1 MKNLAVIGIVMLGL
15 GFAIGWLA
23 KPAPVPAAAP
33 VAVARA
39 VASTPAAPSASAPV
53 VAELPPGKR
62 AQRESAEKKPV
73 VQPTEAQMEQG
84 RKMQAEMAKAM
95 VKRQREKFE
104 KQIGK
109 LTDNLHLT
117 TDQSAG
123 LTTWL
128 EGRMKEL
135 EKFDFTDGK
144 AMSGMMEPGNLLTT
158 QALEDQLA
166 ASLTAEQKAA
176 LVDFKDREY
185 RTKVDTAA
193 LKSLSKLQGV
203 IEFEEGQRDKV
214 YEILVSAAEQR
225 VLEETEKP
233 DVAAM
238 FTEGMGIEMDPYDLG
253 LQQAMTEVMGDSSK
267 LQQGSDSKQMG
278 KNLRQV
284 IDQRIDARVEQLRP
298 VLDEKQ
304 LGQYRAEL
312 KAKGMGLYGP
322 MLMGLESDQAD

>member
-1 MKNLAVIGIVMLGL
+1 MLGL
-15 GFAIGWLA
+15 GLAIDWLA
-23 KPAPVPAAAP
+23 KPAPVAAP

-39 VASTPAAPSASAPV
+39 VASTPAVPSSVSAPV

-62 AQRESAEKKPV
+62 AQREPAEKKPV
-73 VQPTEAQMEQG
+73 LQPTEAQMEQG

-109 LTDNLHLT
+109 LTDSLHLT
-117 TDQSAG
+117 ADQSAG

-128 EGRMKEL
+128 EGQMKEL
-135 EKFDFTDGK
+135 EKLDFADGK

-158 QALEDQLA
+158 QALEDQLT

-193 LKSLSKLQGV
+193 LKNLSKLQGV
-203 IEFEEGQRDKV
+203 VEFEEGQRDKV
-214 YEILVSAAEQR
+214 YEILVGVAEQR
-225 VLEETEKP
+225 MLAETEKP
-233 DVAAM
+233 DIAGM

-253 LQQAMTEVMGDSSK
+253 LQQAMTEAMGDRSK
-267 LQQGSDSKQMG
+267 LQQGSDTKQMG

-298 VLDEKQ
+298 VLDDKQ
-304 LGQYRAEL
+304 LGQYRSEL
-312 KAKGMGLYGP
+312 KAKGMGIYGP
-322 MLMGLESDQAD
+322 VLMGLESGQAD

>member
-1 MKNLAVIGIVMLGL
+1 MLGL
-15 GFAIGWLA
+15 GLAIGWLA
-23 KPAPVPAAAP
+23 KPVPVAAP

-39 VASTPAAPSASAPV
+39 VASTPPAPSASAPV

-62 AQRESAEKKPV
+62 AQREPAETKAV
-73 VQPTEAQMEQG
+73 LQPTEAQMEQG
-84 RKMQAEMAKAM
+84 RKIQAEMAKAM

-117 TDQSAG
+117 ADQSAG

-128 EGRMKEL
+128 EGQMKEL
-135 EKFDFTDGK
+135 EKLDFTDGK

-203 IEFEEGQRDKV
+203 VEFEEGQRDKV
-214 YEILVSAAEQR
+214 YEILVGAAEQR
-225 VLEETEKP
+225 VLSETEKP
-233 DVAAM
+233 DIAGM

-253 LQQAMTEVMGDSSK
+253 LQQAMTEAMGDRSK

-284 IDQRIDARVEQLRP
+284 IDQRIDARIEQLRP
-298 VLDEKQ
+298 VLDDKQ
-304 LGQYRAEL
+304 LGQYRSEL
-312 KAKGMGLYGP
+312 KAKGMGIYGP
-322 MLMGLESDQAD
+322 MLMGLESGQAD

>member
-1 MKNLAVIGIVMLGL
+1 MLGL
-15 GFAIGWLA
+15 GLAIGWLA
-23 KPAPVPAAAP
+23 KPAPVAAP

-39 VASTPAAPSASAPV
+39 VASTPPAPSASAPV

-62 AQRESAEKKPV
+62 AQREPAETKAV
-73 VQPTEAQMEQG
+73 LQPTEAQMEQG
-84 RKMQAEMAKAM
+84 RKIQAEMAKAM

-117 TDQSAG
+117 ADQSAG

-128 EGRMKEL
+128 ERQMREL
-135 EKFDFTDGK
+135 EKLDFTDGK

-193 LKSLSKLQGV
+193 LKSLSKLQGL
-203 IEFEEGQRDKV
+203 FASQSTWWR
-214 YEILVSAAEQR
+214 
-225 VLEETEKP
+225 
-233 DVAAM
+233 
-238 FTEGMGIEMDPYDLG
+238 
-253 LQQAMTEVMGDSSK
+253 
-267 LQQGSDSKQMG
+267 
-278 KNLRQV
+278 
-284 IDQRIDARVEQLRP
+284 
-298 VLDEKQ
+298 
-304 LGQYRAEL
+304 
-312 KAKGMGLYGP
+312 
-322 MLMGLESDQAD
+322 

>member
-1 MKNLAVIGIVMLGL
+1 MLGL
-15 GFAIGWLA
+15 GLAIGWLA
-23 KPAPVPAAAP
+23 KPAPVPAAEE
-33 VAVARA
+33 VVVARA
-39 VASTPAAPSASAPV
+39 VASTPAVPPSVSAPV

-62 AQRESAEKKPV
+62 AQREPAEKKPV
-73 VQPTEAQMEQG
+73 LQPTEAQMEQG

-117 TDQSAG
+117 ADQSAG

-128 EGRMKEL
+128 EGQMKEL
-135 EKFDFTDGK
+135 EKLDFTDGK

-158 QALEDQLA
+158 QALEDQLT

-203 IEFEEGQRDKV
+203 VEFEEGQRDKV
-214 YEILVSAAEQR
+214 YEILVGVAEQR
-225 VLEETEKP
+225 MLAETEKP
-233 DVAAM
+233 DIAGM

-253 LQQAMTEVMGDSSK
+253 LQQAMTEAMGDPSK
-267 LQQGSDSKQMG
+267 LQGSDTKQMG

-298 VLDEKQ
+298 VLDDKQ
-304 LGQYRAEL
+304 LGQYRSEL
-312 KAKGMGLYGP
+312 KAKGMGIYGP
-322 MLMGLESDQAD
+322 VLMGLESGQAD